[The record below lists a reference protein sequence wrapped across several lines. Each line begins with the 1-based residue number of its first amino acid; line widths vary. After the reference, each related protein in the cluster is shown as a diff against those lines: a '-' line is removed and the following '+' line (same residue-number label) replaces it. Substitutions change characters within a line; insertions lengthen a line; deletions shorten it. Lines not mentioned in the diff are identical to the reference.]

1 MTERESYVHEWI
13 EQLSVQHKELGGF
26 AICPYASGS
35 DTLIKDIGI
44 DDIVPEP
51 GYDVIIFIVEDFWKP
66 AKIHKWVKRYNEE
79 YPLYWF
85 AEDLSC
91 ENTYINGIKTN
102 NSKLNIIL
110 CQSKR
115 KIAQMRK
122 KLAKTDYYNYWNE
135 DYLNEVLGDD
145 VKLIEKVKNPCP
157 YQAKEELI
165 AEVLDYESSK

>member
-66 AKIHKWVKRYNEE
+66 AKVRKWVKRYNEE

-85 AEDLSC
+85 MEDLSC

-157 YQAKEELI
+157 YQAKKELI
-165 AEVLDYESSK
+165 EEVLDYESSK